1 MTTITQT
8 AFETEETV
16 LEGMLE
22 TISTQ
27 GFAIVDNFL
36 PDASIQA
43 LHQQAKSLQS
53 DGSLH
58 QAGVG
63 KGADKLVLNKLRGDS
78 IYWLDND
85 TDSAAQSTYLAKM
98 EQLRTAFNQQFF
110 MGLFEFETHF
120 AIYPPGGVYHK
131 HLDQFKGQHE
141 RQISAI
147 LYLNQDWQKDD
158 GGELRL
164 YLNGTTDDSHIDIM
178 PVGGRL
184 ILFLSARFLHEVL
197 PAKRERISL
206 TGWFRTRSQAL

>member
-1 MTTITQT
+1 MATSIQT
-8 AFETEETV
+8 PINLEETL
-16 LEGMLE
+16 LEAIG
-22 TISTQ
+22 TQ
-27 GFAIVDNFL
+27 GFVVVDDFL
-36 PDASIQA
+36 PKATIQA
-43 LHQQAKSLQS
+43 LHQQAKSLQR

-58 QAGVG
+58 QAAVG
-63 KGADKLVLNKLRGDS
+63 KGANKLIANKLRGDS

-85 TDSAAQSTYLAKM
+85 TDSSAQSDYLARM
-98 EQLRTAFNQQFF
+98 EQLRTAFNQHFF

-120 AIYPPGGVYHK
+120 AVYPAGGVYHK

-164 YLNGTTDDSHIDIM
+164 YLNGTADDTHIDIM

-184 ILFLSARFLHEVL
+184 ILFLSAKFLHEVL
-197 PAKRERISL
+197 PANRERISL
-206 TGWFRTRSQAL
+206 TGWFRTRSQEL

>member
-8 AFETEETV
+8 PSETEETV
-16 LEGMLE
+16 LEAIG
-22 TISTQ
+22 TQ
-27 GFAIVDNFL
+27 GFAVVDDFL
-36 PDASIQA
+36 PDATVQA
-43 LHQQAKSLQS
+43 LHQQAKSLQC

-85 TDSAAQSTYLAKM
+85 TDSAAQSNYLARM
-98 EQLRTAFNQQFF
+98 EQLRAGFNQHFF

-158 GGELRL
+158 GGKLRL
-164 YLNGTTDDSHIDIM
+164 YLNGTTDDTHMDIM

-184 ILFLSARFLHEVL
+184 VLFLSAKFLHEVL

-206 TGWFRTRSQAL
+206 TGWFRTRSQYLR

>member
-1 MTTITQT
+1 MATSIQT
-8 AFETEETV
+8 PINLEETL
-16 LEGMLE
+16 LEAIG
-22 TISTQ
+22 TQ
-27 GFAIVDNFL
+27 GFVVVDDFL
-36 PDASIQA
+36 PKATIQA
-43 LHQQAKSLQS
+43 LHQQAKSLQR

-58 QAGVG
+58 QAAVG
-63 KGADKLVLNKLRGDS
+63 KGANKLIANKLRSDS

-85 TDSAAQSTYLAKM
+85 TDSSAQSDYLARM
-98 EQLRTAFNQQFF
+98 EQLRTAFNQHFF

-120 AIYPPGGVYHK
+120 AVYPAGGVYHK

-164 YLNGTTDDSHIDIM
+164 YLNGTADDTHIDIM

-184 ILFLSARFLHEVL
+184 ILFLSAKFLHEVL

-206 TGWFRTRSQAL
+206 TGWFRTRSQEL